1 VVLDSLVEGLLVDD
15 GVVAIDQVLFELV
28 GEDALQ
34 RVHFVGR
41 SHFLDR
47 LGHRI
52 VEVSGF

>member
-1 VVLDSLVEGLLVDD
+1 MVLDSLVEGLLVDD